1 MRCYLFFVIVHR
13 YYAQIY
19 CSNYAYCFFAGANK
33 GQGFALCQ
41 RILTE
46 QLDTH
51 VFLCS
56 RDVRRGE
63 DAKKLLMEECGGGD
77 SNRVDV
83 VQLDVTDEKSVNA
96 AKAMVESKLGDGKL
110 AGVISNAGIL
120 WGYPLPELI
129 DVCATGVKRV
139 LDAFVPLVEDDGRV
153 IVVTSGLG
161 PLMHSYSGKER
172 QSALKWT
179 PAVPGT
185 MP

>member
-1 MRCYLFFVIVHR
+1 MDVVW
-13 YYAQIY
+13 
-19 CSNYAYCFFAGANK
+19 AGANK
-33 GQGFALCQ
+33 GQGYALCQ

-46 QLDTH
+46 QPDTH

-63 DAKKLLMEECGGGD
+63 DAKKLLIEECGGESG
-77 SNRVDV
+77 RVDV
-83 VQLDVTDEKSVNA
+83 VQLDVTDDKSVDA
-96 AKAMVESKLGDGKL
+96 AKAMVESKLGDGEL

-153 IVVTSGLG
+153 VVVTSGLG

-172 QSALKWT
+172 QSGAQST
-179 PAVPGT
+179 
-185 MP
+185 